1 MTHRPLLI
9 AALAAAGLSLCL
21 PAAYAQKG
29 PPPGGPGMGPLG
41 LLELDANNDGK
52 ITRSELDT
60 GQKTRF
66 AAIDADKDGFAEPEE
81 MRAAAQKARFR
92 AQDKDGD
99 GKLSPEEAEGPQ
111 AGGDG
116 RRGKGRADRAG
127 GPGGDR
133 RGPRPDGDG
142 DRKLSFEEFSKRPGE
157 AFTRLDANKD
167 GVVTLAELKAGRGPG
182 R

>member
-1 MTHRPLLI
+1 MTHRPFLI
-9 AALAAAGLSLCL
+9 ATLAAVSLCLCL

-41 LLELDANNDGK
+41 LLELDVNNDGK
-52 ITRSELDT
+52 ITRPELET

-81 MRAAAQKARFR
+81 MRAAAQKARFS
-92 AQDKDGD
+92 AQDRDGD
-99 GKLSPEEAEGPQ
+99 GKLSPEEAEGP
-111 AGGDG
+111 
-116 RRGKGRADRAG
+116 RAG

-142 DRKLSFEEFSKRPGE
+142 DRKLSFEEFSQRPGE

-182 R
+182 P

>member
-1 MTHRPLLI
+1 MTHRPFLI
-9 AALAAAGLSLCL
+9 ATLAAVSLCLCL

-41 LLELDANNDGK
+41 LLELDVNNDGK
-52 ITRSELDT
+52 ITRPELET

-81 MRAAAQKARFR
+81 MRAAAQKARFS
-92 AQDKDGD
+92 AQDRDGD
-99 GKLSPEEAEGPQ
+99 GKLSPEEAEGPR
-111 AGGDG
+111 AGGEG
-116 RRGKGRADRAG
+116 RGGTGRGERAG

-142 DRKLSFEEFSKRPGE
+142 DRKLSFEEFSQRPGE